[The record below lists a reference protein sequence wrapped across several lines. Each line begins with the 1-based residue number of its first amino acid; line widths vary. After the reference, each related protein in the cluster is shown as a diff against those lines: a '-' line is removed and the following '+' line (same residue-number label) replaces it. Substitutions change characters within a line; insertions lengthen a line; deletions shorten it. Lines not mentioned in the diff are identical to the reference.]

1 MLAALLSPANILAR
15 AAIVH
20 RSLRFLGPV
29 AEQTAVEFVEA
40 LALEATSKTADVAT
54 GDAWWSARVRGRWGC
69 AIEETPMPAAWLAGQ
84 HAWLGGVQP
93 YDCVLDLGA
102 PFPDATVFDHLT
114 AAREVLKP
122 GGKLLLGCGYWRVP
136 PARSYL
142 RRSGF
147 APGSMTGLG
156 ATFALASEC
165 GLRIRHWSASAPD
178 AWEAYETAFRDRLLD
193 WADTHP
199 AHPDAAQARSRA
211 ERRWQAWTSEGRYVL
226 GFALILAQAE

>member
-1 MLAALLSPANILAR
+1 MLAPRVGPSRILSR

-29 AEQTAVEFVEA
+29 TEQAAVEFVESLKLSA
-40 LALEATSKTADVAT
+40 RSRTVDVAT
-54 GDAWWSARVRGRWGC
+54 GDAWWASRVGARWGC
-69 AIEETPMPAAWLAGQ
+69 AIEETQSPSAWLAGQ
-84 HAWLGGVQP
+84 HAWLGGIHP

-102 PFPDATVFDHLT
+102 PFPDATVYDHLT
-114 AAREVLKP
+114 AAREVLRP
-122 GGKLLLGCGYWRVP
+122 GGQLLLGTGYWRLP
-136 PARSYL
+136 PAPSYL

-156 ATFALASEC
+156 ATFALAAEC
-165 GLRIRHWSASAPD
+165 GLRIRHWSASPID
-178 AWEAYETAFRDRLLD
+178 AWEAYETAFRDRMLD

-199 AHPDAAQARSRA
+199 AHPDSESARERAQH
-211 ERRWQAWTSEGRYVL
+211 RWQAWSTEGRYVL